1 MKQWIWLVAMLAL
14 LLTCISCSEDKSEE
28 VPAESESEDDDED
41 DEDDEED
48 EDDEDDEDDEEE
60 EAPATR
66 LSEFD
71 KRAEALWKRLATY
84 EKAYLTRWGPVF
96 KMEGRYA
103 SDLIDAWNDLGYA
116 LTGPDGLWR
125 TTVPNVWFECGKKP
139 DQKICKALQE
149 HEEVFAEWDIF
160 QEKISRMEPR
170 RGGSFLLEHIDDIE
184 QHMDTYVMEKPTRE
198 AMEQTKF
205 YREFLMK

>member
-1 MKQWIWLVAMLAL
+1 MKRNIWLYLTLSLSL
-14 LLTCISCSEDKSEE
+14 LCFSCSEEGKKEE
-28 VPAESESEDDDED
+28 PAEEEKAVDDDE
-41 DEDDEED
+41 EY
-48 EDDEDDEDDEEE
+48 DDEEE
-60 EAPATR
+60 EEVEEEGTR

-71 KRAEALWKRLATY
+71 KRAEALWKRLGTY
-84 EKAYLTRWGPVF
+84 DKTYLVRWAPVF

-125 TTVPNVWFECGKKP
+125 TTVPDVWFECHKKP
-139 DQKICKALQE
+139 DQKVCQGLKA
-149 HEEVFAEWDIF
+149 HEEVFREWDVF

-170 RGGSFLLEHIDDIE
+170 RGGSFLLDHIGDIE
-184 QHMDTYVMEKPTRE
+184 QHLDTYVMDNPTRE
-198 AMEQTKF
+198 SMEKTKF